1 MKISQKFVPI
11 VSILM
16 FTSAGIYFYSAYSEI
31 GKSSDAGSQ
40 IQSMFFAAS

>member
-1 MKISQKFVPI
+1 VFVGA
-11 VSILM
+11 VGVDGLSV
-16 FTSAGIYFYSAYSEI
+16 AGIYFYSAYSEI